1 MNTVRTLQ
9 RDRKCKNYQ
18 TEVITE
24 IRKLEQF
31 NSRIDKTEALIS
43 ELEDRAMENIQTEY
57 RMKNN

>member
-18 TEVITE
+18 REVITE

-57 RMKNN
+57 RIKNN